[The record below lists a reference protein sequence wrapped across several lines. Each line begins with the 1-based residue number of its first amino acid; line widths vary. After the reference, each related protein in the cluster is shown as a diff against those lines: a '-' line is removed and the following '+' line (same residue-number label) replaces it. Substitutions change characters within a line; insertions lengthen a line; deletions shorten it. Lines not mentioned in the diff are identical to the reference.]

1 MPKKE
6 NNSSD
11 KRQKFED
18 LMDDLNRSI
27 KVMEILDSVPRIRI
41 ALLLLIYQKLSL
53 AQLSSLLNR
62 SKATVTH
69 HLKKFEDLGLLNI
82 TRKDARGSIDA
93 KVYEFNSDF
102 FKSVQLSMDDLKSI
116 KPEEAKNIFK
126 TAIRKD
132 QLIFELIKNIYE
144 ISDDF
149 YQGIQTLLDT
159 NSLENI
165 QKKYFKS
172 PISYQFWFLDEE
184 GYESYEKLINE
195 FNNKMREIVKKSTQ
209 KKPEEIERSYC
220 IFHSFLPL
228 KHIIKYDLR
237 NKRFLKFLGVF
248 D

>member
-1 MPKKE
+1 MPQKEKK
-6 NNSSD
+6 SSD
-11 KRQKFED
+11 MRKKLNN
-18 LMDDLNRSI
+18 LMDELERSI

-53 AQLSSLLNR
+53 AQLSSLLSR

-69 HLKKFEDLGLLNI
+69 HLKKFEDLGLLNV

-93 KVYEFNSDF
+93 KVYEFSSNF
-102 FKSVQLSMDDLKSI
+102 FKSIRLSMDDLKSL
-116 KPEEAKNIFK
+116 KPEEAKNLFK
-126 TAIRKD
+126 TAIQKD
-132 QLIFELIKNIYE
+132 QLIFELIKNIYD

-149 YQGIQTLLDT
+149 YQGVRRLLDS
-159 NSLENI
+159 NSLENV

-172 PISYQFWFLDEE
+172 PINYQFWFLDKE
-184 GYESYEKLINE
+184 GYESYEKLIEE
-195 FNNKMREIVKKSTQ
+195 FNDKMREIVKKSSH
-209 KKPEEIERSYC
+209 KKPEEIERPYL

-228 KHIIKYDLR
+228 KHIIKYDFQ

>member
-6 NNSSD
+6 TNSSD
-11 KRQKFED
+11 KRKKLED
-18 LMDDLNRSI
+18 LMEDLKRSI
-27 KVMEILDSVPRIRI
+27 NVMEILDSVPRIRI

-69 HLKKFEDLGLLNI
+69 HLKKFEDLGLLKV

-93 KVYEFNSDF
+93 KVYEFTSAF
-102 FKSVQLSMDDLKSI
+102 FKSIRLSMDDLKSL
-116 KPEEAKNIFK
+116 KPEKAKNIFS
-126 TAIRKD
+126 TAIKKD

-144 ISDDF
+144 ISEDF
-149 YQGIQTLLDT
+149 YQGIQTLLDS

-184 GYESYEKLINE
+184 GYESYRELINE
-195 FNNKMREIVKKSTQ
+195 FNDKMREIVKNSSQ

-228 KHIIKYDLR
+228 KHIIKYDFR
-237 NKRFLKFLGVF
+237 NKRFLRFLGVF